1 MKRGV
6 GIFLVF
12 VAIAGT
18 AQVRMDKMTLRPKE
32 VYVLVGSDILV
43 ADTLV
48 MQDSSSLVLNTKKAE
63 NFIHTKVMKVGKG
76 CKIIGNGEDGVS
88 GEAGT
93 NGFTPGGPCKDGS
106 SGGSGSPGKS
116 AGPGVSL
123 YLYIGQ
129 LTLNGKLLI
138 ELNGGN
144 GGDGGR
150 GGTGGGGSPG
160 TRVCQGGDG
169 GIGGN
174 GANGGDG
181 GDGGKLTVSCGR
193 CPDLITGLQV
203 RNYGGS
209 AGLGGNGGQ
218 GGSAGL
224 VNSGNA
230 LDGKQGPRG
239 KPGQSGTAGKRG
251 HIIFEKK

>member
-1 MKRGV
+1 MLLFLIGTVGV
-6 GIFLVF
+6 
-12 VAIAGT
+12 
-18 AQVRMDKMTLRPKE
+18 AQVRMDKLTLKPKE
-32 VYVLVGSDILV
+32 VYVLLGSDILV

-48 MQDSSSLVLNTKKAE
+48 MQDSSTLVLNLKKTD

-76 CKIIGNGEDGVS
+76 CKILGNGEDGIS
-88 GEAGT
+88 GEAGV
-93 NGFTPGGPCKDGS
+93 NGYTAGGPCKNGS
-106 SGGSGSPGKS
+106 AGGNGSPGKS
-116 AGPGVSL
+116 AMPGINLS
-123 YLYIGQ
+123 LYIGQ
-129 LTLNGKLLI
+129 LTLEGKLLI

-150 GGTGGGGSPG
+150 GGIGGGGSPG

-181 GDGGKLTVSCGR
+181 GDGGKLTVSCGH
-193 CPDLITGLQV
+193 CPDLITGLVV

-224 VNSGNA
+224 VNSGNSQ
-230 LDGKQGPRG
+230 DGKQGPRG
-239 KPGQSGTAGKRG
+239 KPGQNGVSGKRG
-251 HIIFEKK
+251 NIIFEKNK

>member
-6 GIFLVF
+6 GILLLL
-12 VAIAGT
+12 IGT
-18 AQVRMDKMTLRPKE
+18 TGAAQVRMDKLTLHPKE

-48 MQDSSSLVLNTKKAE
+48 MQDSSSLILNIKKAE

-76 CKIIGNGEDGVS
+76 CKILGNGEDGIS
-88 GEAGT
+88 GEAGA
-93 NGFTPGGPCKDGS
+93 NGYTPGGPCKDGS
-106 SGGSGSPGKS
+106 AGGHGSPGKS
-116 AGPGVSL
+116 AGSGL
-123 YLYIGQ
+123 NFYLYIGQ
-129 LTLNGKLLI
+129 LTLSGKLLI

-150 GGTGGGGSPG
+150 GGIGGGGSPG

-169 GIGGN
+169 GTGGN

-181 GDGGKLTVSCGR
+181 GHGGKLTVSCGN
-193 CPDLITGLQV
+193 CPDLLSGLVV

-224 VNSGNA
+224 VNSGSA
-230 LDGKQGPRG
+230 SDGKQGPRG
-239 KPGQSGTAGKRG
+239 KAGQSGASGKRG
-251 HIIFEKK
+251 SIIFERK